1 VSDSGVR
8 RLLFDA
14 GEDIEDLMML
24 CRADITSKNP
34 KTVRRHLENFEIV
47 SKKLVEVEEK
57 DAIRNFQPPISGEV
71 IMKTFG
77 LSPCREVGLIKDYIK
92 EAILDGKIGNNFGEA
107 WEMMLQRAAELGIS
121 EAGA

>member
-1 VSDSGVR
+1 
-8 RLLFDA
+8 
-14 GEDIEDLMML
+14 M
-24 CRADITSKNP
+24 
-34 KTVRRHLENFEIV
+34 RRHLENFEIV